1 MKRVVIYILLFLFH
15 GFILSQDNLQNKNVE
30 ELKEMGKDSL
40 IKLALSYMDNSIDA
54 SQYNIRVLSNDTEV
68 IVSFRIPL
76 KYIPYNSEYFYDASV
91 DIGNDFISYA
101 NYSNPE
107 DYQTNTVAFYTPT
120 REHKQNIKFIVNAI
134 NKSKNENIVPVN
146 LSDLKDDL
154 IIREKPDYYD
164 VEYVSDNFDQT
175 YKINKVSGK
184 IYELTMSNLEPDPNG
199 NDVIEYEEIEE

>member
-1 MKRVVIYILLFLFH
+1 MKKDIIYVLFFLFH
-15 GFILSQDNLQNKNVE
+15 GLILSQDNLQNKNVE
-30 ELKEMGKDSL
+30 ELKQMGKDSL
-40 IKLALSYMDNSIDA
+40 INLALSYMDNSIDI
-54 SQYNIRVLSNDTEV
+54 SQYNIRVLASESEI

-107 DYQTNTVAFYTPT
+107 DYQSNTVAFYTPT
-120 REHKQNIKFIVNAI
+120 REHKENIKFIVNAI
-134 NKSKNENIVPVN
+134 NKRENKNIVPVN

-154 IIREKPDYYD
+154 IIREKPDHYN
-164 VEYVSDNFDQT
+164 VEYVSDNFDQA

-184 IYELTMSNLEPDPNG
+184 IYDLTMSNLEPDPNG
-199 NDVIEYEEIEE
+199 NDIIEYEEVED

>member
-54 SQYNIRVLSNDTEV
+54 SQYNIRVLSNETEV
-68 IVSFRIPL
+68 IVSFRIPI

-91 DIGNDFISYA
+91 DLSNDFISYA

-107 DYQTNTVAFYTPT
+107 DYQSNTVAFYTPR
-120 REHKQNIKFIVNAI
+120 REHKKNIEFIVNAI
-134 NKSKNENIVPVN
+134 NKSENKNIVPVN

-154 IIREKPDYYD
+154 IIREKPDHYN
-164 VEYVSDNFDQT
+164 VEYVSDNFDQA

-184 IYELTMSNLEPDPNG
+184 IYDLIMSNLESDPNG
-199 NDVIEYEEIEE
+199 NDVIEYEEVED